1 MIEDHLRLLVREG
14 VGAEDVVVALDPLLV
29 EMTVG
34 SQVTVE
40 NTD

>member
-1 MIEDHLRLLVREG
+1 MVEDHLRLLVREC
-14 VGAEDVVVALDPLLV
+14 VGAENVVVALDPLLV

-34 SQVTVE
+34 SQVAVE